1 MKTKAFTELII
12 LGFLAMVV
20 MAGCS
25 GSKGATGPAGP
36 AGPTGVEPVITGI
49 TPMASVNTIVT
60 ITGVNFSST
69 QGASKVWMNGV
80 DAGTAISWSDTRI
93 TINPPASLTPANGLT
108 ETVVVNV
115 SVNQLAS
122 NAVTFELVPS
132 GTAQLVDTMLVP
144 QFITSDPSTNLLYA
158 TDSGNHVVKIDQ
170 NGVAQVIATGLLGP
184 RGIVF
189 TNGTLYVAETTADG
203 SGRYWI
209 KTVSTSGKV
218 IPWVKGT
225 IKPFGLT
232 NDNSGN
238 IYVTYPADGSVAS
251 YNINGI
257 GTAIIGSSTLTNPQ
271 GIAWVSSGAGF
282 KGVLYIVE
290 NTNNITRYN
299 LDTSTI
305 TRPWVSGV
313 CASGSAGGIVYS
325 QSQHVLLVSCTNNPP
340 NNTISKVSLSG
351 AVSQGFIP
359 NTKGAKPLGMTFD
372 AQGNL
377 YIANSGDLM
386 VTKVTFTG
394 AGDPDTIAW
403 FAAGP
408 YGLYGNMG
416 TDNAGNVYISAY
428 FYNLI
433 VKLTPD
439 NKTSIYASNDAL
451 NGDAIG
457 CTFSPNGVMLI
468 ADYANKKIDTVP
480 AGGGTITPWIDVSAL
495 GNPYDVAIDGS
506 GSVFVNIGSTTIAKY
521 DATGTQVSPSFVS
534 GLTGFYQVLAQG
546 NTLTIPDA
554 GVYNL
559 KSASSTGSG
568 PVTPTILMNNIFLYA
583 VSPAPSGQLY
593 GTDGGNIFL
602 INPNTGS
609 ASYVTKVN
617 GDAIQIATLPD
628 GSIITSYWNYVNRVY
643 P

>member
-1 MKTKAFTELII
+1 
-12 LGFLAMVV
+12 
-20 MAGCS
+20 
-25 GSKGATGPAGP
+25 
-36 AGPTGVEPVITGI
+36 
-49 TPMASVNTIVT
+49 
-60 ITGVNFSST
+60 
-69 QGASKVWMNGV
+69 MNGV
-80 DAGTAISWSDTRI
+80 DAGNAISWSDTRI

-290 NTNNITRYN
+290 NTNNITIYN

-313 CASGSAGGIVYS
+313 CASGSAGGIVYW
-325 QSQHVLLVSCTNNPP
+325 QSQHVLLVSCPSNPP
-340 NNTISKVSLSG
+340 NNTINKVSMTG
-351 AVSQGFIP
+351 AVNQGFIS
-359 NTKGAKPLGMTFD
+359 TSKGNVPLGMTFD
-372 AQGNL
+372 VQGNL
-377 YIANSGDLM
+377 YVANSNDVM

-394 AGDPDTIAW
+394 AGVPETIAW

-408 YGLYGNMG
+408 YGSYGNMG
-416 TDNAGNVYISAY
+416 TDNAGNVYIPVSIPNIPNY
-428 FYNLI
+428 LYSLI

-451 NGDAIG
+451 NGSIYG

-468 ADYANKKIDTVP
+468 ADALNKKIDTVP
-480 AGGGTITPWIDVSAL
+480 AGGGTITSWKDVSAL

-506 GSVFVNIGSTTIAKY
+506 GSVFVNIDTTTIAKY
-521 DATGTQVSPSFVS
+521 DASGTQVSPSFVS
-534 GLTGFYQVLAQG
+534 GLTGFLQVLAQG
-546 NTLTIPDA
+546 NTLTIPDWKA
-554 GVYNL
+554 YNL

-568 PVTPTILMNNIFLYA
+568 PVTPTILMNNIRLYA

-593 GTDGGNIFL
+593 GTDGHNIFL

-609 ASYVTKVN
+609 ASYVTQVN
-617 GDAIQIATLPD
+617 GAATQIATLPD
-628 GSIITSYWNYVNRVY
+628 GSIITSYWDYVNRVY